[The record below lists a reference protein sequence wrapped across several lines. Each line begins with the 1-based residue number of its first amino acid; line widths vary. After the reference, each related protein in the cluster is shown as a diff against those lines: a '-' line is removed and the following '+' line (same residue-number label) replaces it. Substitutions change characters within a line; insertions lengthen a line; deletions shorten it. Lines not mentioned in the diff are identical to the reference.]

1 MNDNSHTPT
10 GSYKK
15 EVIHIVFD
23 LGEGRQVSISLIM
36 KGNHESIFG
45 FKSVT
50 VSS

>member
-1 MNDNSHTPT
+1 MNDDSCTPT

-23 LGEGRQVSISLIM
+23 LGEGRQVSISLIIL
-36 KGNHESIFG
+36 GNNESIFG
-45 FKSVT
+45 FKSLT